1 MRSNNII
8 SSIANVIT
16 RSSVQATTM
25 LRAIN
30 APQQQWHLNLCT
42 GPFTDWHLGTDL
54 LFRDLGTEI
63 NGYLPVNSEPRMSS
77 VKQPGQTVHT
87 RQTFQ
92 RLS

>member
-1 MRSNNII
+1 MRSNNIS

-16 RSSVQATTM
+16 RFSVQATAM

-54 LFRDLGTEI
+54 LFLDLGTGI
-63 NGYLPVNSEPRMSS
+63 DGYSPSGSEPRMPS
-77 VKQPGQTVHT
+77 VKQPSKPVHI